1 MWKDDDKMK
10 HNIKVILKE
19 CRFIISDFWNNV
31 IAASVL
37 CPWKIR
43 AFFYR
48 VSGNFIGRNCHLA
61 PRLFLGPGDGKLHV
75 GGGTFINYDC
85 WFDLADDIFI
95 GENCNIAM
103 NVHFVNAT
111 HEMGDKTRRA
121 GRGITKPINIGSGSW
136 IGADSI
142 IMPGVCI
149 GTGCIIGAG
158 SLVLHDTD
166 DNSIYIGRPAQKY
179 KQIE

>member
-1 MWKDDDKMK
+1 MLSFTESQEILSEEIATLHLDCFWAQEMENFMW
-10 HNIKVILKE
+10 
-19 CRFIISDFWNNV
+19 
-31 IAASVL
+31 
-37 CPWKIR
+37 
-43 AFFYR
+43 
-48 VSGNFIGRNCHLA
+48 
-61 PRLFLGPGDGKLHV
+61 
-75 GGGTFINYDC
+75 GGTFINYDC